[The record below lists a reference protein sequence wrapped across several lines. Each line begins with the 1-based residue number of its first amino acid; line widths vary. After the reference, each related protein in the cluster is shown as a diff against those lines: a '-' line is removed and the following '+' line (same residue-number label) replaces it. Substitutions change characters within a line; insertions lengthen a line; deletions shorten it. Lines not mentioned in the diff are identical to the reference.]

1 MQRLSFLSKLAFS
14 GLGLAVLLVAIA
26 FFFMNPDQCP
36 AHYTQAQINASDC
49 IVGANIG
56 LGIMLGLA
64 SIIAVISL
72 VLAAV
77 AAYRHGRR

>member
-1 MQRLSFLSKLAFS
+1 MQRLSLLSRLAFG
-14 GLGLAVLLVAIA
+14 GLGLAALLVAIA

-36 AHYTQAQINASDC
+36 AHYTQAQVDASDC

-64 SIIAVISL
+64 GSIAVVSL
-72 VLAAV
+72 ALAAV
-77 AAYRHGRR
+77 AAHRHGRK